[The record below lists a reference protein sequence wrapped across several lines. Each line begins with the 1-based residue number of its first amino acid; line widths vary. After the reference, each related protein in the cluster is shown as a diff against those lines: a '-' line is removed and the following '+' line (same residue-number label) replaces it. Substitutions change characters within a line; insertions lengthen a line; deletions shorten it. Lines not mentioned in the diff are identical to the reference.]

1 MVKLVV
7 YQKLTG
13 PQDLGDRYFKFIDTE
28 KLYWSHNLI
37 LLFFWNDKDV
47 FMVWP
52 DKSLYKTACMSNA
65 GHVVLQLQ
73 VY

>member
-47 FMVWP
+47 FMV
-52 DKSLYKTACMSNA
+52 
-65 GHVVLQLQ
+65 
-73 VY
+73 